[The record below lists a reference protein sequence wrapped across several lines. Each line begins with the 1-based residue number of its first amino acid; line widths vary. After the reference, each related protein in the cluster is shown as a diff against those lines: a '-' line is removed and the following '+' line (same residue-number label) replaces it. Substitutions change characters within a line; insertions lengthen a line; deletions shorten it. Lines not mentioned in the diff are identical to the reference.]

1 MDKESPQ
8 PSPGTGFPGTGRH
21 NAPMPRTPLVLV
33 GLALAL
39 LLGHAAAQSTER
51 RYEGRAVDLE
61 GRALAG
67 VTVQLLDLETE
78 QAGEVLAS
86 SGADGRFAVSV
97 ARPGRDG
104 ATAGR
109 REVLWLARAGRA
121 SIAVPL
127 EVPRDALRSADEQ
140 ELGDVPMP
148 LGMNLRGSV
157 RSREGEPLA
166 DVRLCALDAL
176 ADRAGLRGSAAKNL
190 WFAVPTPLA
199 CARSDAEG
207 RFELRGAL
215 FRGVALHAEKPGH
228 APVAR
233 IPVVPGERLILELTP
248 TGFARGVMVD
258 HEGAPSTNHVALVDE
273 YGDRQAQRPDAEGRF
288 EFSLRSQGRWLVGPA
303 PLDQAL
309 PPADAPDWHSAAAS
323 ELRIVEPAPAA
334 PYLEVRVLDARNG
347 EPVAGAMAGVAWH
360 AFLLEME
367 MPVLQTMG
375 FVPRRVPA
383 RDGVVTLPP
392 PAAGTDPRGMLLVT
406 APGFAPAQTAI
417 EGDDKGRKL
426 EIRLSP
432 GARVEG
438 LALDPAT
445 GAPLAHARVWVTP
458 SQAGDAFNMS
468 QGVDAAS
475 DSPLETVCDAAGRF
489 ELGSLP
495 KGRYE
500 LHAAAP
506 GRPNA
511 KPLSIALDEGES
523 KAGLKLELPAGRTLR
538 GTLREL
544 PASGTGFWVELAPV
558 ADEQVLV
565 MLSGFTAL
573 RASSTALRSRVGD
586 DGRFTLTGLPEG
598 EFQLVVRGPA
608 LWPGTAA
615 REQKLDKLR
624 LGDADLERSWTMP
637 APLRAELSG
646 TLRFEGLEAIEGFAV
661 PRQRLALR
669 AEPATR
675 NPGGGHFRLPS
686 ALAGN
691 LPGTPMTL
699 ADRGGQ
705 YSLALDAGPIELV
718 VFDVLT
724 GVELHRQSE
733 LVIAA
738 GERRTLDLTLR
749 CGAARVTI
757 TAGAEGRALAGRA
770 VSLALSDWSPQDAEF
785 GHLPRHRLAVDDQQR
800 ELTLLLPS
808 GRYGLAPAG
817 AAELHASPFEPGPA
831 REGDVEFAIEA
842 GKLSVVPLELGA
854 R

>member
-1 MDKESPQ
+1 
-8 PSPGTGFPGTGRH
+8 
-21 NAPMPRTPLVLV
+21 MPRTPLVLA

-39 LLGHAAAQSTER
+39 FAARAAAQTTER

-78 QAGEVLAS
+78 LAGAVLAS

-97 ARPGRDG
+97 TRPAREG
-104 ATAGR
+104 ATPAR

-140 ELGDVPMP
+140 ALGDVPMP

-157 RSREGEPLA
+157 RSRGGEPLA

-176 ADRAGLRGSAAKNL
+176 AERAGLMGSAAKNL
-190 WFAVPTPLA
+190 WFTVATPLA
-199 CARSDAEG
+199 CGRSDAEG

-228 APVAR
+228 APIAR
-233 IPVVPGERLILELTP
+233 IPVVAGERLALELTP
-248 TGFARGVMVD
+248 TGFVRGVMVD
-258 HEGAPSTNHVALVDE
+258 HEGKPSTNHVALVDE
-273 YGDRQAQRPDAEGRF
+273 YGDRQAARPDAEGRF

-303 PLDQAL
+303 PLGQTL
-309 PPADAPDWHSAAAS
+309 PAADAPDWRSAAAS
-323 ELRIVEPAPAA
+323 ELRIVEPAPPA
-334 PYLEVRVLDARNG
+334 PYLEVRVLDARSG
-347 EPVAGAMAGVAWH
+347 EPIEGAMAGVAWH

-375 FVPRRVPA
+375 FVPQRVRA

-392 PAAGTDPRGMLLVT
+392 PAAGTDPRGMLLAL
-406 APGFAPAQTAI
+406 APGFAPAQTKV

-432 GARVEG
+432 GARIEG
-438 LALDPAT
+438 LALDPAS
-445 GAPLAHARVWVTP
+445 GAALAHARVWVTP
-458 SQAGDAFNMS
+458 SQAGDGFNLAVGS
-468 QGVDAAS
+468 TRPT

-489 ELGSLP
+489 ALGSLP

-523 KAGLKLELPAGRTLR
+523 KAGLKLEVPAGRTLR

-544 PASGTGFWVELAPV
+544 PPSSVGFWVELAPV
-558 ADEQVLV
+558 ADEQLLV
-565 MLSGFTAL
+565 MLSGLSAL
-573 RASSTALRSRVGD
+573 SANSTALRSRIAD
-586 DGRFTLTGLPEG
+586 DGSFTLTGLPAG

-608 LWPGTAA
+608 HWPGSAA
-615 REQKLDKLR
+615 RQQPLDKLR
-624 LGDADLERSWTMP
+624 IGDADEERAWTMP
-637 APLRAELSG
+637 VPLRAELAG
-646 TLRFEGLEAIEGFAV
+646 TLTLEGLGAIEGFTV
-661 PRQRLALR
+661 PRQRLAVR
-669 AEPATR
+669 AEPAAE
-675 NPGGGHFRLPS
+675 NPGGGHIRFI
-686 ALAGN
+686 AAMAGRV
-691 LPGTPMTL
+691 PGTPMTL

-705 YSLALDAGPIELV
+705 YSLTLDAGPIELV

-724 GVELHRQSE
+724 GIELHRQGD

-738 GERRTLDLTLR
+738 GEKRSLDLTIR
-749 CGAARVTI
+749 CGAARVTVE
-757 TAGAEGRALAGRA
+757 AKAEGRALAGRG
-770 VSLALSDWSPQDAEF
+770 VSLSLMDWSPEDAAF
-785 GHLPRHRLAVDDQQR
+785 GRLPRHRLAVDDQQR
-800 ELTLLLPS
+800 VLTLLLPP

-817 AAELHASPFEPGPA
+817 ATELQASPFVPGPA
-831 REGDVEFAIEA
+831 REGAVELAIEA
-842 GKLSVVPLELGA
+842 GKLCAVPLELGA